1 MEKESQAFEKLY
13 PQEFLQRFLAKGL
26 RPDGR
31 GLTSARDVTVHVS
44 PISGSPGSA
53 IAKVGNT
60 TVVTSAEVSLL
71 DLGGDEGDDDEGRV
85 SHALDVGPLGATHN
99 DGSVAKTRQQVA
111 SVSGRVQGVLSRC
124 VDLRSLKLEGEGGK
138 AWLVGLKSVCLSLD
152 GGLFDAALAS
162 CVAALSSLR
171 LPGEVREVV
180 GGGEGRESSEAVVA
194 MEEDRAPSRPV
205 DFLLIP
211 AATAVS
217 IHGDRLLADPT
228 AFEEALAGAEV
239 SAAWGWAP
247 SGGGGDPELVSLEV
261 RSEGHGRA
269 TVDADV
275 VHRCLAVSRRRSE
288 ARWKGLLGGS

>member
-1 MEKESQAFEKLY
+1 M
-13 PQEFLQRFLAKGL
+13 
-26 RPDGR
+26 
-31 GLTSARDVTVHVS
+31 
-44 PISGSPGSA
+44 
-53 IAKVGNT
+53 
-60 TVVTSAEVSLL
+60 
-71 DLGGDEGDDDEGRV
+71 
-85 SHALDVGPLGATHN
+85 
-99 DGSVAKTRQQVA
+99 
-111 SVSGRVQGVLSRC
+111 SGRVQGVLSRC

-180 GGGEGRESSEAVVA
+180 GGGEGRESSEAVVE
-194 MEEDRAPSRPV
+194 MEEDRAPSGPV